1 MDVPSPRSR
10 LGPAGPA
17 GGALFGG
24 LSKRPESA
32 ESIYVCGVDGPSPRI
47 DLAPQQAPP
56 YAGPFSA
63 EPLDWR
69 APPVRRAG
77 PRRANNSNKNQILEG
92 KLRRLSSSNFCAI
105 TCLAILPI
113 RSAVV

>member
-1 MDVPSPRSR
+1 VDVPSPRSR

-24 LSKRPESA
+24 VSKRPESA
-32 ESIYVCGVDGPSPRI
+32 ESIHMCGVDGPSPRI

-69 APPVRRAG
+69 APPAPTG
-77 PRRANNSNKNQILEG
+77 GAAKGEQQQQ
-92 KLRRLSSSNFCAI
+92 KSNFGRRIAQ
-105 TCLAILPI
+105 TLLE
-113 RSAVV
+113 

>member
-1 MDVPSPRSR
+1 VDVPSPRSR

-24 LSKRPESA
+24 VSKRPESA
-32 ESIYVCGVDGPSPRI
+32 ESIHVCGVDGPSPRI

-63 EPLDWR
+63 DPWIGARHRL
-69 APPVRRAG
+69 RRAG

-92 KLRRLSSSNFCAI
+92 ELRRLSSSNFCAI

>member
-24 LSKRPESA
+24 VSKRPESA
-32 ESIYVCGVDGPSPRI
+32 ESIHVCGVDGPSPRI

-63 EPLDWR
+63 EPLD
-69 APPVRRAG
+69 
-77 PRRANNSNKNQILEG
+77 
-92 KLRRLSSSNFCAI
+92 
-105 TCLAILPI
+105 
-113 RSAVV
+113 

>member
-1 MDVPSPRSR
+1 MDVPSPRKQTWPRRPCRRGSFR
-10 LGPAGPA
+10 GV
-17 GGALFGG
+17 
-24 LSKRPESA
+24 SKWPESA

-69 APPVRRAG
+69 APPAPTG
-77 PRRANNSNKNQILEG
+77 GAAKGEQQQQ
-92 KLRRLSSSNFCAI
+92 KSNFGRQIAQ
-105 TCLAILPI
+105 TLLE
-113 RSAVV
+113 